1 MISCYL
7 TPSPD
12 VPGWTSV
19 LFCSGRRPLGR
30 PTIIPT
36 TEAWRLS
43 SSVYRL
49 ALAYNVGA
57 VTEQRR
63 RSTLTP
69 TPSIPE

>member
-7 TPSPD
+7 SPSPD

-19 LFCSGRRPLGR
+19 RFCSGRRPLGR

-57 VTEQRR
+57 FSSSSKVPR
-63 RSTLTP
+63 
-69 TPSIPE
+69 

>member
-19 LFCSGRRPLGR
+19 RFCSGRRPLGR

-43 SSVYRL
+43 SSTYRL

-57 VTEQRR
+57 FSSSSKVPR
-63 RSTLTP
+63 
-69 TPSIPE
+69 

>member
-19 LFCSGRRPLGR
+19 RFCSGRRPLGR
-30 PTIIPT
+30 PTVIPT

-43 SSVYRL
+43 SRTFRL

-63 RSTLTP
+63 RPTPTTP
-69 TPSIPE
+69 TPE